1 MEKQSVSGIKIA
13 MVYIGTVVG
22 AGFATGQEILQFFV
36 SFGLGGLWGALLTAG
51 LFMFFGVVTM
61 EMGYALRAKS
71 HLEVIGYA
79 GGGRFQTVMDVLIMV
94 SLFGA
99 LTAMMAGTGALFAQ
113 QWGISAALGS
123 LLMGVLTV
131 LTVLR
136 GLPGVIHAISIVVP
150 FLLVSVLAISVFS
163 LLQSPPDFTADV
175 TRGGR
180 GLMGNWLT
188 AAILYVSYN
197 ILMSVSVLGP
207 TGGLAVNRRAV
218 WRGGILGGAGLGA
231 ASILIYLALS
241 GTRAETGHLEVP
253 ILHMAG
259 GIAPIAGALY
269 SLVLLAEIYTTAV
282 GALYG
287 FSARL
292 LAGRDRRFGV
302 GMIISGAAGAFL
314 VSLFGFS
321 GLVRYMYPL
330 QGYGGILLLVAL
342 VWVKVRRTPPR

>member
-1 MEKQSVSGIKIA
+1 

-36 SFGLGGLWGALLTAG
+36 SFGLGGLWGALLTTG

-61 EMGYALRAKS
+61 QIGHVLRAKS
-71 HLEVIGYA
+71 HLEVIGHV

-113 QWGISAALGS
+113 QFGISAALGS
-123 LLMGVLTV
+123 LIMGVLTV
-131 LTVLR
+131 MTVLR
-136 GLPGVIHAISIVVP
+136 GLGGVIHAISIVVP

-163 LLQSPPDFTADV
+163 LTQAPPDFTAEAAHP
-175 TRGGR
+175 GR

-188 AAILYVSYN
+188 AAMLYVSYN

-207 TGGLAVNRRAV
+207 AGGLAADRRAV
-218 WRGGILGGAGLGA
+218 WRGGVLGGAGLGA

-253 ILHMAG
+253 ILYMAG
-259 GIAPIAGALY
+259 GIAPAAGALY
-269 SLVLLAEIYTTAV
+269 SLVLFAEIYTTAV

-292 LAGRDRRFGV
+292 SAGRERRFGTRV
-302 GMIISGAAGAFL
+302 IIGAAAGAFL

-330 QGYGGILLLVAL
+330 QGYGGIILLIAL
-342 VWVKVRRTPPR
+342 VWVKVRGGVK